1 MNIIRPKILYPLFSD
16 LTTVNGVGPKT
27 AKLIEKKIGK
37 NLIDLL
43 FHLPHSVIR
52 RLNNLQLKNC
62 PSQSIITKSVKIKKH
77 IPGYYQSRKPYIIFG
92 ECEGFDVEI
101 IFFHFRS
108 EYLKDKFPELTEMMV
123 SGKIEWKKDK
133 VQITHPDYLVN
144 INDKDKIPKFE
155 TVYPLTSGITNKII
169 RKSIESSLNKI
180 PNNFPEWIP
189 KKLIDEKKWLSFKKS
204 LEFIHVP
211 QNEKE
216 MKLRNL
222 CFERLGFDEV
232 YANQLGLSLYRKKN
246 QKIKLKNEKIEY
258 FFFTSILKKL
268 DFQLTNA
275 QVKCINEIENDITKK
290 SQMKRLLQG
299 DVGSGKT
306 LVALS
311 AILNL
316 IEINKQAVLMAPTDL
331 LCFQHFEFI
340 SKYTSHLKIKVSLLT
355 SKIKQVDKKKIIKDI
370 LDGNSQIII
379 GTHSLISDAV
389 KFYNLGIA
397 VIDEQHK
404 FGVNQ
409 RNKILS
415 KGENI
420 HLLLLTATPIPRSL
434 TMTNYGDL
442 DLSIINE
449 TPKNRQS
456 IITKVIPLERYNE
469 VITAIKRALRR
480 NEKVY
485 WICPLLEMSEKL
497 DMVALVKRYEELLKE
512 FKEYSP
518 VMAHG
523 KMTKEERENSIN
535 SFFTNKSKI
544 LVASTVIE
552 VGIDIPDA
560 TIIIIENS
568 ERFGLAQLHQ
578 LRGRVGRGS
587 LQSYCILM
595 YNKTISEIG
604 KSRLHTIRNSND
616 GFYIAEKDLDL
627 RGPGEIFGSKQ
638 SGEENFRLF
647 TLKDF
652 ELLETAKKL
661 SENNSLNSK
670 VPYSQQ
676 ILMSIFNNDEY
687 IQNLN

>member
-1 MNIIRPKILYPLFSD
+1 MNIIRPKILYPLFSN
-16 LTTVNGVGPKT
+16 LTTVNGIGPKT
-27 AKLIEKKIGK
+27 AVLIEKKIGK

-43 FHLPHSVIR
+43 FHLPHFVIKR
-52 RLNNLQLKNC
+52 SNNLRLKDC
-62 PSQSIITKSVKIKKH
+62 PSQSIITKNIIIKKH
-77 IPGYYQSRKPYIIFG
+77 IPGYYRSRKPYIIIG
-92 ECEGFDVEI
+92 ECEGFDIEI
-101 IFFHFRS
+101 IFFHFRN
-108 EYLKDKFPELTEMMV
+108 EYLIKNFPEFTKVMV
-123 SGKIEWKKDK
+123 SGKIEWKNEK

-144 INDKDKIPKFE
+144 INEKDKIPKFE

-169 RKSIESSLNKI
+169 RKSIKTALNKV
-180 PNNFPEWIP
+180 PNDFPEWIP
-189 KKLIDEKKWLSFKKS
+189 KSLINQKKWLTFKKS
-204 LEFIHVP
+204 LEYIHIP
-211 QNEKE
+211 QNENE
-216 MKLRNL
+216 MNLRSL

-232 YANQLGLSLYRKKN
+232 YANQLGLSIYRKKN
-246 QKIKLKNEKIEY
+246 QITTIENKKIEY
-258 FFFTSILKKL
+258 FFFKSILKKL
-268 DFQLTNA
+268 NFQLTNA
-275 QVKCINEIENDITKK
+275 QMKCINEIESDINKK

-316 IEINKQAVLMAPTDL
+316 VEKNKQAVLMAPTDL

-340 SKYTSHLKIKVSLLT
+340 KKHTSHLKIKVSLLT
-355 SKIKQVDKKKIIKDI
+355 SKIKKREKEKILQNI
-370 LDGNSQIII
+370 LNGNSHIIV
-379 GTHSLISDAV
+379 GTHSLISNTV
-389 KFYNLGIA
+389 EFYNLGLA

-404 FGVNQ
+404 FGVKQ

-415 KGENI
+415 KGKNV

-449 TPKNRQS
+449 IPKNRKS
-456 IITKVIPLERYNE
+456 IITKVMPMERYNE
-469 VITAIKRALRR
+469 IIKAIKRALK
-480 NEKVY
+480 NDEKVY

-497 DMVALVKRYEELLKE
+497 DIVALQKRYEELSNK
-512 FKEYSP
+512 FKEYFP

-523 KMTKEERENSIN
+523 KMSKEERESSIN

-595 YNKTISEIG
+595 YSKKISEIG
-604 KSRLHTIRNSND
+604 KSRLHIIRNSND
-616 GFYIAEKDLDL
+616 EFYIAEKDLNL

-638 SGEENFRLF
+638 SGDENFRLF
-647 TLKDF
+647 TLKNI
-652 ELLETAKKL
+652 ELLNTAKLL
-661 SENNSLNSK
+661 SEKNTSNAKISSTH
-670 VPYSQQ
+670 QM
-676 ILMSIFNNDEY
+676 LMSIFNKDEY